1 VLRQVLVGLLALAAV
16 LGLAVA
22 LRITW
27 VGYGP
32 TPTGSTTQ
40 AQARFL
46 QRAIAGGAGDQMQRL
61 FPEGDYFLRALTA
74 MAEARTPAADL
85 DAVRVLRDS
94 LDRPESVAVFGSGMV
109 PEHGIFQAGWALA
122 VAVDLARA
130 SGTPADADDVRRRA
144 AVVESALRGSRS
156 GFLEGYPGQ
165 YWPCDTVVAA
175 SALADA
181 AVLLNRPAWLDTVRT
196 WRSLATTRVDPT
208 TGLLPHRVDAD
219 GRPLDGPRGSSQS
232 IIQAFWPA
240 VGRALDGRVDPAAWE
255 AFRQT
260 FVVREAGLVGV
271 REFPRGQDGPGDVD
285 SGPLLLGVSASA
297 STVTLAAARA
307 IGDTELADDLSREAE
322 LLGLPSRWGGEQ
334 RYALG
339 LLPVGDA
346 FLAWART
353 RPLELVPQIGGDETS
368 VRPWWPLLAAPFLV
382 PLVALVLVGRRSAV
396 SPVNPGNSH
405 STRET

>member
-1 VLRQVLVGLLALAAV
+1 M
-16 LGLAVA
+16 
-22 LRITW
+22 
-27 VGYGP
+27 
-32 TPTGSTTQ
+32 
-40 AQARFL
+40 
-46 QRAIAGGAGDQMQRL
+46 RA
-61 FPEGDYFLRALTA
+61 
-74 MAEARTPAADL
+74 
-85 DAVRVLRDS
+85 LRDS

-181 AVLLNRPAWLDTVRT
+181 AVLLDRPDWLDTVRT
-196 WRSLATTRVDPT
+196 WRGPGCRPRRPDHRPAAAPGRRRRPAARGSAWLVAVDHPGVLAGRRAGT
-208 TGLLPHRVDAD
+208 
-219 GRPLDGPRGSSQS
+219 GRPGRSRRLGGVPADASWSARPGWSAYASTRAGS
-232 IIQAFWPA
+232 
-240 VGRALDGRVDPAAWE
+240 
-255 AFRQT
+255 
-260 FVVREAGLVGV
+260 
-271 REFPRGQDGPGDVD
+271 DGPGDVD

-322 LLGLPSRWGGEQ
+322 LLGLPSRWGGER

-368 VRPWWPLLAAPFLV
+368 VRPWWPCCGPFLV
-382 PLVALVLVGRRSAV
+382 PLVALVWWVAGPRFACE
-396 SPVNPGNSH
+396 PGNSR